1 MLCAGVMMIT
11 AEQCRQA
18 RGALGWGIRELAK
31 RASISATTVTRFE
44 NGLSKS
50 NKVTLLAIQRA
61 LEQGGVEFIDG
72 DEPGIRVR
80 TRK

>member
-1 MLCAGVMMIT
+1 M
-11 AEQCRQA
+11 
-18 RGALGWGIRELAK
+18 AK
-31 RASISATTVTRFE
+31 RASVSATTVTRFE